1 MKRNFIFFLII
12 RFLYG
17 FSDMLWLRQANRNE
31 KKNLMFPFH
40 KIVYEFSSFKKKNL
54 KWCTFYSR
62 VVSALF
68 SRIFFIY
75 KSTKKRYKLE
85 DINEKNFLSIVVF
98 SWSYLQAFE
107 KSNLYLFIYR
117 LSRYIILH
125 YIEYW

>member
-1 MKRNFIFFLII
+1 
-12 RFLYG
+12 
-17 FSDMLWLRQANRNE
+17 MLWLRQANRNE

-85 DINEKNFLSIVVF
+85 DINEKNFLLIVVF